1 MSFTILHA
9 LKSMKDEELVEMAH
23 KEGLELTVREV
34 KKLRPL
40 LNEFSISWLF
50 LGIPNDIAQQLDIVL
65 GRKRS
70 KQLIALFTK

>member
-1 MSFTILHA
+1 MSLTILHA
-9 LKSMKDEELVEMAH
+9 LKSMQDEELVEMARV
-23 KEGLELTVREV
+23 EGLELTVREV

-50 LGIPNDIAQQLDIVL
+50 LGIPNDIAQQLNIVL